1 MWFRKFGDFFFK
13 FRIYTQKTKFPKFSE
28 FFCRHSAKI
37 RHEKKKKTLVL
48 THRSIHTSKLC
59 SSAKLT
65 MNVQFS
71 SVSFLHPSSSSSSF
85 VAAERH
91 PICFADAQGRHCSEQ
106 HQAHANKT
114 TGEGKGHCDLE
125 QKEGVFSMASALCP
139 VASVVSVAPRCS
151 VESSSS
157 SSSGGV
163 CGSNSITSSS
173 FGSSSVKLPLVA
185 QQQAFPGSSMP
196 ISLEMTVADPSLQYA
211 NLMWFRG
218 SYNAQVFVGEDEPAD
233 SVVRRFRKAVMMAGV
248 IPECRRRRFFE
259 TPQDIVKRKQQN
271 ARRKKPRFS
280 SIITTSLLLSCS
292 CPGLA
297 YPVVESSSCCG
308 RLLERCHDASS
319 VVELSSCNVESSHKL
334 LDRKQRERKNPF
346 SVEAVCSCY
355 FEAKFLGLCPISSTS
370 SLCGLLRYV
379 SFLNRDL
386 ENLPCYSILVHRTQ
400 FVAEIFCAGMSHG
413 KHLKVF
419 VI

>member
-1 MWFRKFGDFFFK
+1 
-13 FRIYTQKTKFPKFSE
+13 
-28 FFCRHSAKI
+28 
-37 RHEKKKKTLVL
+37 
-48 THRSIHTSKLC
+48 
-59 SSAKLT
+59 
-65 MNVQFS
+65 
-71 SVSFLHPSSSSSSF
+71 
-85 VAAERH
+85 
-91 PICFADAQGRHCSEQ
+91 
-106 HQAHANKT
+106 
-114 TGEGKGHCDLE
+114 
-125 QKEGVFSMASALCP
+125 MASALCP

-185 QQQAFPGSSMP
+185 QQQAFPGSSIP
-196 ISLEMTVADPSLQYA
+196 ISVEMTVADPSLQYA

-280 SIITTSLLLSCS
+280 SIIMTSLLLSCS

-297 YPVVESSSCCG
+297 YPVVESSACCG

-319 VVELSSCNVESSHKL
+319 VVQLSSCNVESSHKL
-334 LDRKQRERKNPF
+334 LERKEGERENLF
-346 SVEAVCSCY
+346 SVEAVC
-355 FEAKFLGLCPISSTS
+355 LCLFRGKVPRPLSNII
-370 SLCGLLRYV
+370 
-379 SFLNRDL
+379 
-386 ENLPCYSILVHRTQ
+386 NLI
-400 FVAEIFCAGMSHG
+400 FVWTFAVC
-413 KHLKVF
+413 VF
-419 VI
+419 SE

>member
-1 MWFRKFGDFFFK
+1 
-13 FRIYTQKTKFPKFSE
+13 
-28 FFCRHSAKI
+28 
-37 RHEKKKKTLVL
+37 
-48 THRSIHTSKLC
+48 
-59 SSAKLT
+59 
-65 MNVQFS
+65 
-71 SVSFLHPSSSSSSF
+71 
-85 VAAERH
+85 
-91 PICFADAQGRHCSEQ
+91 
-106 HQAHANKT
+106 
-114 TGEGKGHCDLE
+114 
-125 QKEGVFSMASALCP
+125 MASAICP
-139 VASVVSVAPRCS
+139 VSSVVSVAPRCS

-196 ISLEMTVADPSLQYA
+196 ISVEMTVADPSLQYA
-211 NLMWFRG
+211 NMMWFRG

-297 YPVVESSSCCG
+297 YPVVESSSYCG
-308 RLLERCHDASS
+308 RLLEHFHDASS

-334 LDRKQRERKNPF
+334 LERKQRERILWKRF
-346 SVEAVCSCY
+346 VRVY

-379 SFLNRDL
+379 SFLKRDL

-400 FVAEIFCAGMSHG
+400 LLTEFFCAGMSHG
-413 KHLKVF
+413 KHLRVF